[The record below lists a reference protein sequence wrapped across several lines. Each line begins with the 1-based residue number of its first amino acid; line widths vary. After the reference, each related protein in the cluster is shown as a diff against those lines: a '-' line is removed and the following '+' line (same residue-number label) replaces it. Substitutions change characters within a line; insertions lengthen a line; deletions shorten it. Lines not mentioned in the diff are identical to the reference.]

1 MMSCCLVSLKNHLI
15 HRLNLSE
22 HSQAYEFLL
31 LIWSLLDKRV
41 PGYIEG
47 YVRRFWQ
54 ARYIA
59 FAYQNN
65 ALDLH

>member
-1 MMSCCLVSLKNHLI
+1 MSCCLVSLKNHLT
-15 HRLNLSE
+15 HGLNLSE
-22 HSQAYEFLL
+22 QSQAYVFLL
-31 LIWSLLDKRV
+31 LIWILLDKRV

-59 FAYQNN
+59 FAYHSIV
-65 ALDLH
+65 LDLH